1 MDKMNKSILENYIPS
16 KRWIEIKERFIK
28 YFTSLEPVHTIVS
41 SLGIQ
46 LKYSGYFAMIPC
58 NLDLEAHLIQYP
70 ITDYFFV
77 QDNSGHVK
85 SVNINGTLG
94 AYFDLDRLIYI
105 IGLISSIPAKNKDSI
120 TEDGYVPI
128 NSKLI
133 RNAFKDYHPY
143 LDYLI
148 RTGVL
153 CTDGQYIQGEKSK
166 GYKFTEQYANVP
178 LKRYDYHAF
187 QGKVEAIPQ
196 EVYSEENGTF
206 ITNTLSEDYPYL
218 SHWYLT
224 QKLHIDKQAAISY
237 AQDLMQYKL
246 RQGIQSWDINKDKTN
261 GSVTVRKHPLSQY
274 QAALYNI
281 NSIDIG
287 DYKVSI
293 DTHVHRLHSAITNI
307 QKDYRNFLTYD
318 GQALASIDI
327 KNSQPY
333 LTCTLLNPMFWHI
346 NNGLSLSLYSLPED
360 IQKSITSVALPL
372 KLESF
377 FNKCSDDDFTPY
389 KEVVANGKMYET
401 IADVCQSHLQK
412 PISRNEAKT
421 LMFYLL
427 FSSNRGRHDDNIIN
441 QMKDIFSNELYP
453 QVAHLLKLIK
463 HNYAGLSIK
472 KQHGRLAC
480 LLQSIESEIILHRC
494 CKRIWEEGNHQIPVF
509 TIHDSIATTVEH
521 VEYVQTVMREELTK
535 AIGIQPTLS
544 VEYWNP
550 SQVKP
555 TDLLPHI

>member
-1 MDKMNKSILENYIPS
+1 M
-16 KRWIEIKERFIK
+16 
-28 YFTSLEPVHTIVS
+28 EP
-41 SLGIQ
+41 
-46 LKYSGYFAMIPC
+46 MIPAS
-58 NLDLEAHLIQYP
+58 NVDINTL
-70 ITDYFFV
+70 V
-77 QDNSGHVK
+77 QQAAQAQAQAQLY
-85 SVNINGTLG
+85 GTLKTIG
-94 AYFDLDRLIYI
+94 IVIGVILVLLYVAYVQLI
-105 IGLISSIPAKNKDSI
+105 ARKNK
-120 TEDGYVPI
+120 
-128 NSKLI
+128 
-133 RNAFKDYHPY
+133 
-143 LDYLI
+143 
-148 RTGVL
+148 
-153 CTDGQYIQGEKSK
+153 
-166 GYKFTEQYANVP
+166 
-178 LKRYDYHAF
+178 
-187 QGKVEAIPQ
+187 
-196 EVYSEENGTF
+196 
-206 ITNTLSEDYPYL
+206 
-218 SHWYLT
+218 
-224 QKLHIDKQAAISY
+224 
-237 AQDLMQYKL
+237 
-246 RQGIQSWDINKDKTN
+246 
-261 GSVTVRKHPLSQY
+261 VRE
-274 QAALYNI
+274 
-281 NSIDIG
+281 
-287 DYKVSI
+287 
-293 DTHVHRLHSAITNI
+293 
-307 QKDYRNFLTYD
+307 
-318 GQALASIDI
+318 ALASIDI

>member
-1 MDKMNKSILENYIPS
+1 MDRMNKNNAVSYIPC
-16 KRWIEIKERFIK
+16 KEWIGIKEKFVN
-28 YFTSLEPVHTIVS
+28 YFASLEPKHSIVS
-41 SLGIQ
+41 SLGIK
-46 LKYSGYFAMIPC
+46 LKYSGYFAMIPS
-58 NLDLEAHLIQYP
+58 NFDIDAHLDQYP
-70 ITDYFFV
+70 VTDYMFV
-77 QDNSGHVK
+77 EDNTGHIR
-85 SVNINGTLG
+85 SVSKNGSLSSSQ
-94 AYFDLDRLIYI
+94 YFDKDRLIYI

-133 RNAFKDYHPY
+133 KNTFKDYHPY

-178 LKRYDYHAF
+178 LKKYDYPAF
-187 QGKVEAIPQ
+187 QGNVEAIPQ
-196 EVYSEENGTF
+196 EVYSEGNGTF

-246 RQGIQSWDINKDKTN
+246 SQGIQSWDINKDKTN
-261 GSVTVRKHPLSQY
+261 GSAIARKHPLSQY

-333 LTCTLLNPMFWHI
+333 LACALLNPMFWHV
-346 NNGLSLSLYSLPED
+346 NNELSLSLYSLPED
-360 IQKSITSVALPL
+360 IQRSITSVALPL
-372 KLESF
+372 ELERF
-377 FNKCSDDDFTPY
+377 FGKCSNDDFIQY
-389 KEVVANGKMYET
+389 KEVVANGRMYET
-401 IADVCQSHLQK
+401 IAEICQSHLQN
-412 PISRNEAKT
+412 PISRDEAKV

-427 FSSNRGRHDDNIIN
+427 FSSNQGKHDNATIN
-441 QMKDIFSNELYP
+441 SMKNIFSIELFP
-453 QVAHLLKLIK
+453 KVAQLIKLIK
-463 HNYAGLSIK
+463 HRYKGVPVK
-472 KQHGRLAC
+472 KQHNRLAC
-480 LLQSIESEIILHRC
+480 LLQSIESEVILHRC
-494 CKRIWEEGNHQIPVF
+494 CKRIWEECNHQVPVF
-509 TIHDSIATTVEH
+509 TIHDSIATTVEF
-521 VEYVQTVMREELTK
+521 VEYVKTIMKEELTK
-535 AIGIQPTLS
+535 AIGIAPTLEIEQW
-544 VEYWNP
+544 V
-550 SQVKP
+550 V
-555 TDLLPHI
+555 TA

>member
-1 MDKMNKSILENYIPS
+1 MDRMNKNNAVSYIPC
-16 KRWIEIKERFIK
+16 KEWIGIKEKFVN
-28 YFTSLEPVHTIVS
+28 YFASLEPKHSIVS
-41 SLGIQ
+41 SLGIK
-46 LKYSGYFAMIPC
+46 LKYSGYFAMIPS
-58 NLDLEAHLIQYP
+58 NFDIDTHLDQYP
-70 ITDYFFV
+70 VTDYMFV
-77 QDNSGHVK
+77 EDNTGHIR
-85 SVNINGTLG
+85 SVSKNGSLSSSQ
-94 AYFDLDRLIYI
+94 YFDKDRLIYI

-133 RNAFKDYHPY
+133 KNTFKDYHPY

-178 LKRYDYHAF
+178 LKRYDYPAF

-196 EVYSEENGTF
+196 EVYSEGNGTF

-246 RQGIQSWDINKDKTN
+246 SQGIQSWDINKDKTN
-261 GSVTVRKHPLSQY
+261 GSAIARKHPLSQY

-333 LTCTLLNPMFWHI
+333 LACALLNPMFWYV
-346 NNGLSLSLYSLPED
+346 NNELSLSLYSLPED
-360 IQKSITSVALPL
+360 IQRSITSVALPL
-372 KLESF
+372 ELEKF
-377 FNKCSDDDFTPY
+377 FGKCSNDDFIQY
-389 KEVVANGKMYET
+389 KEVVANGRMYET
-401 IADVCQSHLQK
+401 IAEICQSHLQN
-412 PISRNEAKT
+412 PISRDEAKV

-427 FSSNRGRHDDNIIN
+427 FSSNQGKHDNTTIN
-441 QMKDIFSNELYP
+441 SMKNIFSIELFP
-453 QVAHLLKLIK
+453 KVAQLIKLIK
-463 HNYAGLSIK
+463 HRYKGVPVK
-472 KQHGRLAC
+472 KQHNRLAC

-494 CKRIWEEGNHQIPVF
+494 CKRIWEECNHQVPVF
-509 TIHDSIATTVEH
+509 TIHDSIATTVEF
-521 VEYVQTVMREELTK
+521 VEYVKTIMKEELTK
-535 AIGIQPTLS
+535 AIGIAPTLEIEQW
-544 VEYWNP
+544 V
-550 SQVKP
+550 V
-555 TDLLPHI
+555 TA

>member
-1 MDKMNKSILENYIPS
+1 MDRMNKNNAVSYIPC
-16 KRWIEIKERFIK
+16 KEWIGIKEKFVN
-28 YFTSLEPVHTIVS
+28 YFASLEPKHSIVS
-41 SLGIQ
+41 SLGIK
-46 LKYSGYFAMIPC
+46 LKYSGYFAMIPS
-58 NLDLEAHLIQYP
+58 NFDIDTHLDQYP
-70 ITDYFFV
+70 VTDYMFV
-77 QDNSGHVK
+77 EDNTGHIR
-85 SVNINGTLG
+85 SVSKNGSLSSSQ
-94 AYFDLDRLIYI
+94 YFDKDRLIYI

-133 RNAFKDYHPY
+133 KNTFKDYHPY

-178 LKRYDYHAF
+178 LKRYDYPAF

-196 EVYSEENGTF
+196 EVYSEGNGTF

-246 RQGIQSWDINKDKTN
+246 SQGIQSWDINKDKTN
-261 GSVTVRKHPLSQY
+261 GSAIARKHPLSQY

-333 LTCTLLNPMFWHI
+333 LACALLNPMFWYV
-346 NNGLSLSLYSLPED
+346 NNELSLSLYSLPED
-360 IQKSITSVALPL
+360 IQRSITSVALPL
-372 KLESF
+372 ELEKF
-377 FNKCSDDDFTPY
+377 FGKCSNDDFIQY
-389 KEVVANGKMYET
+389 KEVVANGRMYET
-401 IADVCQSHLQK
+401 IAEICQSHLQN
-412 PISRNEAKT
+412 PISRDEAKV

-427 FSSNRGRHDDNIIN
+427 FSSNQGKHDNTTIN
-441 QMKDIFSNELYP
+441 SMKNIFSIELFP
-453 QVAHLLKLIK
+453 KVAQLIKLIK
-463 HNYAGLSIK
+463 HRYKGVPVK
-472 KQHGRLAC
+472 KQHNRLAC

-494 CKRIWEEGNHQIPVF
+494 CKRIWEECNH
-509 TIHDSIATTVEH
+509 DTVQNF
-521 VEYVQTVMREELTK
+521 V
-535 AIGIQPTLS
+535 
-544 VEYWNP
+544 
-550 SQVKP
+550 
-555 TDLLPHI
+555 

>member
-1 MDKMNKSILENYIPS
+1 MDRMNKNNTESYIPS
-16 KRWIEIKERFIK
+16 KEWIGLKEKFVN
-28 YFTSLEPVHTIVS
+28 YFASLEPKHSIVS
-41 SLGIQ
+41 SLGIK
-46 LKYSGYFAMIPC
+46 LKHSGYFAMIPS
-58 NLDLEAHLIQYP
+58 NFDIDAHLNQYP
-70 ITDYFFV
+70 VTDYMFV
-77 QDNSGHVK
+77 EDNTGHIRSVTQDGSL
-85 SVNINGTLG
+85 SSSQ
-94 AYFDLDRLIYI
+94 YFDKDRLIYI
-105 IGLISSIPAKNKDSI
+105 IGLISSIPARNKDSI

-166 GYKFTEQYANVP
+166 GYKFTEQYANVL
-178 LKRYDYHAF
+178 LKRYDYPAF

-206 ITNTLSEDYPYL
+206 ITNTISKDYPYL

-261 GSVTVRKHPLSQY
+261 GSATVRKHPLSQY

-333 LTCTLLNPMFWHI
+333 LACALLNPMFWHV
-346 NNGLSLSLYSLPED
+346 NNELSLSLYSLPED
-360 IQKSITSVALPL
+360 IQRSITSVALPL
-372 KLESF
+372 EMEKF
-377 FNKCSDDDFTPY
+377 FDKHSNDDFTPY
-389 KEVVANGKMYET
+389 KEVVANGRMYET
-401 IADVCQSHLQK
+401 IVEICQSHLQN
-412 PISRNEAKT
+412 PISRDEAKV
-421 LMFYLL
+421 LMFHLL
-427 FSSNRGRHDDNIIN
+427 FSSNQGKHDNATIN
-441 QMKDIFSNELYP
+441 HMKHIFSIELFP
-453 QVAHLLKLIK
+453 PIAQLFKIIK
-463 HNYAGLSIK
+463 HRYKGIPAK
-472 KQHGRLAC
+472 KQHNRLAC

-494 CKRIWEEGNHQIPVF
+494 CKRIWEEYNHQVPVF
-509 TIHDSIATTVEH
+509 TIHDSIATTVEF
-521 VEYVQTVMREELTK
+521 VEYVKTIMEEELTK
-535 AIGIQPTLS
+535 AIGITPTLEIEQW
-544 VEYWNP
+544 V
-550 SQVKP
+550 V
-555 TDLLPHI
+555 TV

>member
-1 MDKMNKSILENYIPS
+1 MDRMNKNNTESYIPC
-16 KRWIEIKERFIK
+16 KEWINIKEK
-28 YFTSLEPVHTIVS
+28 LVNYFASLEPKHSIVS
-41 SLGIQ
+41 SLGIK
-46 LKYSGYFAMIPC
+46 LKHSGYFAMLPSNFDIDTH
-58 NLDLEAHLIQYP
+58 LDQYP
-70 ITDYFFV
+70 VTDYMFV
-77 QDNSGHVK
+77 RDNTGHIRSVTQDGSL
-85 SVNINGTLG
+85 SSSQ
-94 AYFDLDRLIYI
+94 YFDKDRLIYI
-105 IGLISSIPAKNKDSI
+105 IGLISSIPARNKDSI

-166 GYKFTEQYANVP
+166 GYKFTEQYANVT
-178 LKRYDYHAF
+178 LKRYAYPAF

-196 EVYSEENGTF
+196 EIYSEENGTF
-206 ITNTLSEDYPYL
+206 ITNTLNEDYPYL

-246 RQGIQSWDINKDKTN
+246 SQGIQSWDINKDKTN
-261 GSVTVRKHPLSQY
+261 GSAIIRKHPLSQY

-293 DTHVHRLHSAITNI
+293 DTHVYRLHSAITNI

-333 LTCTLLNPMFWHI
+333 LTCALLNPMFWYV
-346 NNGLSLSLYSLPED
+346 NNELSLSLYSLPED
-360 IQKSITSVALPL
+360 IQRSITSVALPL
-372 KLESF
+372 ELEKF
-377 FNKCSDDDFTPY
+377 FGKCSNDDFIQY
-389 KEVVANGKMYET
+389 KEVVVNGKMYET
-401 IADVCQSHLQK
+401 IAEICQSHLRN
-412 PISRNEAKT
+412 PISRDEAKV

-427 FSSNRGRHDDNIIN
+427 FSSNQGKHDNPTIN
-441 QMKDIFSNELYP
+441 SMKNIFSIELFP
-453 QVAHLLKLIK
+453 KVAQLIK
-463 HNYAGLSIK
+463 IIKHRYRGVPVK
-472 KQHGRLAC
+472 KQHNRLAC

-494 CKRIWEEGNHQIPVF
+494 CKRIWEECNHQIPVF
-509 TIHDSIATTVEH
+509 TIHDSIATTMAH
-521 VEYVQTVMREELTK
+521 CEYVKKVMEEELAK
-535 AIGIQPTLS
+535 AIGMPPTLE
-544 VEYWNP
+544 VEYWESNHLETP
-550 SQVKP
+550 KPVK
-555 TDLLPHI
+555 

>member
-1 MDKMNKSILENYIPS
+1 MDRMIKNNAISYIPC
-16 KRWIEIKERFIK
+16 KEWIGIKEKFVN
-28 YFTSLEPVHTIVS
+28 YFASLESKHSIVS
-41 SLGIQ
+41 SLGIK
-46 LKYSGYFAMIPC
+46 LKYSGYFAMIPS
-58 NLDLEAHLIQYP
+58 NFNIDAHLHQYP
-70 ITDYFFV
+70 VTDYMFV
-77 QDNSGHVK
+77 EDNTGHIR
-85 SVNINGTLG
+85 SVSKNGSLSSSQ
-94 AYFDLDRLIYI
+94 YFDKDRLIYI

-133 RNAFKDYHPY
+133 KNTFKDYHPY

-178 LKRYDYHAF
+178 LKKYDYPAF

-196 EVYSEENGTF
+196 EVYSEGNGIF

-246 RQGIQSWDINKDKTN
+246 SQGIQSWDINKDKTN
-261 GSVTVRKHPLSQY
+261 GSAIVRKHPLSQY

-333 LTCTLLNPMFWHI
+333 LACALLNPMFWHV
-346 NNGLSLSLYSLPED
+346 NNELSLSLYSLPED
-360 IQKSITSVALPL
+360 IQRSISSVALPL
-372 KLESF
+372 ELEKF
-377 FNKCSDDDFTPY
+377 FSKCSNDDFIQY
-389 KEVVANGKMYET
+389 KEVVANGRMYET
-401 IADVCQSHLQK
+401 IAEICQSHLQN
-412 PISRNEAKT
+412 PISRDEAKV

-427 FSSNRGRHDDNIIN
+427 FSSNQGKHDNTTIN
-441 QMKDIFSNELYP
+441 SMKNIFSIELFP
-453 QVAHLLKLIK
+453 KVAQLIKLIK
-463 HNYAGLSIK
+463 HRYKGGPVK
-472 KQHGRLAC
+472 KQHNRLAC

-494 CKRIWEEGNHQIPVF
+494 CKRIWEECNHQVPVF
-509 TIHDSIATTVEH
+509 TIHDSIATTVEF
-521 VEYVQTVMREELTK
+521 VEYVKTIMKEELTK
-535 AIGIQPTLS
+535 AIGIAPTLEIEQW
-544 VEYWNP
+544 V
-550 SQVKP
+550 V
-555 TDLLPHI
+555 TA

>member
-1 MDKMNKSILENYIPS
+1 ME
-16 KRWIEIKERFIK
+16 
-28 YFTSLEPVHTIVS
+28 VS
-41 SLGIQ
+41 VL
-46 LKYSGYFAMIPC
+46 L
-58 NLDLEAHLIQYP
+58 
-70 ITDYFFV
+70 YFF
-77 QDNSGHVK
+77 DP
-85 SVNINGTLG
+85 
-94 AYFDLDRLIYI
+94 DRLIYI
-105 IGLISSIPAKNKDSI
+105 IGLISSIPARNKDSI
-120 TEDGYVPI
+120 TEDGYVSI
-128 NSKLI
+128 NSTLI
-133 RNAFKDYHPY
+133 RNTFKDYFSY

-166 GYKFTEQYANVP
+166 GYKFTERYENTP
-178 LKRYDYHAF
+178 LVRYDYPAF

-196 EVYSEENGTF
+196 EVYSEGNGTF

-246 RQGIQSWDINKDKTN
+246 SQGIQSWDINKDKTN
-261 GSVTVRKHPLSQY
+261 GSAIVRKHPLSQY

-333 LTCTLLNPMFWHI
+333 LACALLNPMFWHV
-346 NNGLSLSLYSLPED
+346 NNELSLSLYSLPED
-360 IQKSITSVALPL
+360 IQRSITSVALPL
-372 KLESF
+372 ELEKF
-377 FNKCSDDDFTPY
+377 FGKCSNDDFIQY
-389 KEVVANGKMYET
+389 KEVVANGRMYET
-401 IADVCQSHLQK
+401 IAEICQSHLQN
-412 PISRNEAKT
+412 PISRDEAKV

-427 FSSNRGRHDDNIIN
+427 FSSNQGKHDNTTIN
-441 QMKDIFSNELYP
+441 SMKNIFSIELFP
-453 QVAHLLKLIK
+453 QVAQLIKLIK
-463 HNYAGLSIK
+463 HRYKGGPVK
-472 KQHGRLAC
+472 KQHNRLAC

-494 CKRIWEEGNHQIPVF
+494 CKRIWEEGNNQVPVF

-521 VEYVQTVMREELTK
+521 VEWVKMIIEEELTRV
-535 AIGIQPTLS
+535 IGLPPTLS
-544 VEYWNP
+544 IEHWNANNNSS
-550 SQVKP
+550 SQ
-555 TDLLPHI
+555 HNSNIIEE